1 MIPARNREQQMSL
14 EHSPGREK
22 RQRRA
27 RHDVAIVAY
36 DIKRFCDANC
46 ISRSLLYRLWRE
58 GRGPRF
64 FLAGTEK
71 RITIEAAAEWR
82 AAMQAA
88 TDCARAGEAA

>member
-1 MIPARNREQQMSL
+1 MAHL
-14 EHSPGREK
+14 EHATREP

-27 RHDVAIVAY
+27 RFDVPVVVYTVA
-36 DIKRFCDANC
+36 RFCDAHN
-46 ISRSLLYRLWRE
+46 ISRSFLYRLWRE

-82 AAMQAA
+82 AAMEDA
-88 TDCARAGEAA
+88 TARAKTEKVA